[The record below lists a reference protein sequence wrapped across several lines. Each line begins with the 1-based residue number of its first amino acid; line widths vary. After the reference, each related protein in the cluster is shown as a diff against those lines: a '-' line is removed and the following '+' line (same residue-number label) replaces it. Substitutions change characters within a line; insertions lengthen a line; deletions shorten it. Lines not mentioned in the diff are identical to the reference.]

1 MCNLTPKARES
12 FGVAGAIL
20 LALGWFAPVSMAAV
34 PQGSVEEGVQS
45 KNTDSA
51 TPTKTDQS
59 DKQKPW
65 LITPTLSAD
74 PKMGT
79 NVGGV
84 IAYLK
89 QLDAESTPSMMGLG
103 VSYSN
108 TDSVTGGVGA
118 QLYWDADKRRL
129 TMLFAGAEINNEYD
143 DFLGTGQSTETQD
156 SVHTVG
162 FRYLQELREG
172 GWFAGVQGVTT
183 NYSVGADGLF
193 EGILNAV
200 GLSGFDATGIGLV
213 LQHDTMDQQR
223 TPESGHLFTL
233 HNFAYRE
240 SLGGETS
247 FDVGFADLRWYR
259 TLERISLGGS
269 NRSSVLAIQLK
280 GRFTADAPLSGY
292 SSVTLPGYTVGNYL
306 SQHYSHLLLDG
317 RLPLSRKWGLVAFG
331 GIGCQF
337 GEDIAGR
344 DISCSDNTYPSI
356 GMGVSYLLDE
366 AASILIRLE
375 VAKGKNDNEALYL
388 RFGHSF

>member
-12 FGVAGAIL
+12 FGVVGAIL
-20 LALGWFAPVSMAAV
+20 LALGWFAPLSMAAA

-51 TPTKTDQS
+51 TPATTDQS

-79 NVGGV
+79 NAGGV

-129 TMLFAGAEINNEYD
+129 TMLLAGAEINNEYD

-162 FRYLQELREG
+162 FRYLQELRQG
-172 GWFAGVQGVTT
+172 GWFAGIQGVTT

-213 LQHDTMDQQR
+213 LQHDTMNQQR
-223 TPESGHLFTL
+223 APESGHLFSL

-240 SLGGETS
+240 SLGGEAS

-259 TLERISLGGS
+259 RLERFSLDSS
-269 NRSSVLAIQLK
+269 NRPTVLGIQVK

-306 SQHYSHLLLDG
+306 SQHYTHFLLDG
-317 RLPLSRKWGLVAFG
+317 RLPLSRKWGLVAFS

-337 GEDIAGR
+337 GEDISGK

>member
-1 MCNLTPKARES
+1 MNLTPVRGLLLDAATLLGFFLSVGTSVAAPSQEES
-12 FGVAGAIL
+12 ITGGAGSQTESSRQAKDTE
-20 LALGWFAPVSMAAV
+20 AA
-34 PQGSVEEGVQS
+34 
-45 KNTDSA
+45 SA
-51 TPTKTDQS
+51 
-59 DKQKPW
+59 KPW

-89 QLDAESTPSMMGLG
+89 QLDAESTPSMMGLA

-143 DFLGTGQSTETQD
+143 DFLGTGQSTDTQD

-172 GWFAGVQGVTT
+172 GWLAGIQGVTT

-213 LQHDTMDQQR
+213 LQHDTMDQQ
-223 TPESGHLFTL
+223 
-233 HNFAYRE
+233 
-240 SLGGETS
+240 
-247 FDVGFADLRWYR
+247 
-259 TLERISLGGS
+259 
-269 NRSSVLAIQLK
+269 
-280 GRFTADAPLSGY
+280 
-292 SSVTLPGYTVGNYL
+292 
-306 SQHYSHLLLDG
+306 
-317 RLPLSRKWGLVAFG
+317 
-331 GIGCQF
+331 
-337 GEDIAGR
+337 
-344 DISCSDNTYPSI
+344 
-356 GMGVSYLLDE
+356 
-366 AASILIRLE
+366 
-375 VAKGKNDNEALYL
+375 
-388 RFGHSF
+388 